1 MWRLFLFLDSLF
13 GQCPAGVSDGVGP
26 ALVGIL
32 ISVWC
37 LEEALCELCVAPVG
51 AKSALGGACMAAWN
65 LLEDLW
71 APLGPLEAARERLG
85 RPLGRLFVASG
96 PSKGSKID
104 PKIAPES
111 GQAAKGRKVDF

>member
-1 MWRLFLFLDSLF
+1 
-13 GQCPAGVSDGVGP
+13 
-26 ALVGIL
+26 
-32 ISVWC
+32 
-37 LEEALCELCVAPVG
+37 
-51 AKSALGGACMAAWN
+51 MASWN

-96 PSKGSKID
+96 SSKGSKID
-104 PKIAPES
+104 PKIDPES